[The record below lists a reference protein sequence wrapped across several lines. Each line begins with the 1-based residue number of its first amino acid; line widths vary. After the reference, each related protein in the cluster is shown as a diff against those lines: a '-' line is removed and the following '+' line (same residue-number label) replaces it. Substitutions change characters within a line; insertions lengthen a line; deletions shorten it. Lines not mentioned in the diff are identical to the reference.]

1 MNKQTK
7 IILWRILTISVFAVA
22 FALMEA
28 AVVVYLRKL
37 FGFDVGYLPS
47 DPKAVLNLGFIAF
60 LSPGTLILPDK
71 FITQIELLRE
81 ASTII
86 ILITIALLS
95 AEKLKER
102 LGVFLIAFSTW
113 DIFYYVFLH
122 LFTGWPKNLLDID
135 VFFLIPLPWVGPI
148 LTPIIIFTL
157 LFLLGIYFY
166 FNQPLFQRK
175 ESKNE

>member
-7 IILWRILTISVFAVA
+7 IILCRILTISVFAVA

-37 FGFDVGYLPS
+37 FGFDAGYLPS
-47 DPKAVLNLGFIAF
+47 EPKTVLNLGFIAF
-60 LSPGTLILPDK
+60 LSPETLILPDK

-113 DIFYYVFLH
+113 DIFYYLFLR
-122 LFTGWPKNLLDID
+122 LFAGWPRSLLDVD
-135 VFFLIPLPWVGPI
+135 VFFLIPVPWVGPI
-148 LTPIIIFTL
+148 LTPIVIFTF
-157 LFLLGIYFY
+157 LFFLGIYLY
-166 FNQPLFQRK
+166 FNG
-175 ESKNE
+175 

>member
-7 IILWRILTISVFAVA
+7 KILWRILTISVFAVA

-47 DPKAVLNLGFIAF
+47 EPKVVLNLGFIAF
-60 LSPGTLILPDK
+60 LSPSTLILPDK

-113 DIFYYVFLH
+113 DIFYYLFLRI
-122 LFTGWPKNLLDID
+122 FTGWPRSIFDID
-135 VFFLIPLPWVGPI
+135 VFFLIPMPWAGPI
-148 LTPIIIFTL
+148 LTPIIIFSL
-157 LFLLGIYFY
+157 LFLSGLYLY
-166 FNQPLFQRK
+166 FNETLFQRK
-175 ESKNE
+175 ESKI

>member
-7 IILWRILTISVFAVA
+7 IILCRILTISVFAVA

-37 FGFDVGYLPS
+37 FGFDVGYLPPA
-47 DPKAVLNLGFIAF
+47 PKVLLNLGFIAF

-95 AEKLKER
+95 AKKLKEG
-102 LGVFLIAFSTW
+102 LGAFLIVFSIW
-113 DIFYYVFLH
+113 DIFYYMFLR
-122 LFTGWPKNLLDID
+122 LFVGWPRSILDID
-135 VFFLIPLPWVGPI
+135 VFFLIPMPWAGPI
-148 LTPIIIFTL
+148 LTPIIIFSL
-157 LFLLGIYFY
+157 LFLSGLYLY
-166 FNQPLFQRK
+166 FNETLFQRK

>member
-1 MNKQTK
+1 MNKKTK

-22 FALMEA
+22 FALVEA
-28 AVVVYLRKL
+28 VVVVYLRQL

-47 DPKAVLNLGFIAF
+47 EPKAVLNLGFIAF

-95 AEKLKER
+95 AEELKER
-102 LGVFLIAFSTW
+102 LGVFLIAFSIW
-113 DIFYYVFLH
+113 DIFYYLFLR
-122 LFTGWPKNLLDID
+122 LFAGWPTSLLDID
-135 VFFLIPLPWVGPI
+135 VFFLIPVPWVGPI

-157 LFLLGIYFY
+157 LFLLGIYLL
-166 FNQPLFQRK
+166 FNKKFVK
-175 ESKNE
+175 ERC